1 MKKEELVKALEEL
14 ESNYTLIALRD
25 SYDNDNILGVVYL
38 NNKHSIQDFQNAI
51 YKAKEK
57 RADEIYEYGDDWT
70 YISEE
75 LTDFD
80 YIEVGCYECEDY
92 VEY

>member
-1 MKKEELVKALEEL
+1 MKRKDLIKALEEI
-14 ESNYTLIALRD
+14 ENNYTLIALRD
-25 SYDNDNILGVVYL
+25 SYDKDNILGVVYL

-57 RADEIYEYGDDWT
+57 RADEIYEYGDDWSF
-70 YISEE
+70 ISEE

-80 YIEVGCYECEDY
+80 YIEVGCYECKDY
-92 VEY
+92 VEF

>member
-1 MKKEELVKALEEL
+1 MKREELVKALEEL

-25 SYDNDNILGVVYL
+25 SYDDDTTLGMILL

-51 YKAKEK
+51 NKAKEK
-57 RADEIYEYGDDWT
+57 RADEIYEYGDDWSF
-70 YISEE
+70 ISEE

>member
-1 MKKEELVKALEEL
+1 MKREELVKALEEL

>member
-1 MKKEELVKALEEL
+1 MKREELIKALEEI
-14 ESNYTLIALRD
+14 ENNYTLIALKD
-25 SYDNDNILGVVYL
+25 SYDNDNVLGVVYL

-57 RADEIYEYGDDWT
+57 RADEIYEYGDDWSF
-70 YISEE
+70 ISEE

-92 VEY
+92 VEF

>member
-1 MKKEELVKALEEL
+1 MKRAELVKALEEL

-25 SYDNDNILGVVYL
+25 SYDNDNVLGVVYL

>member
-1 MKKEELVKALEEL
+1 MKREELVKALEEL

-25 SYDNDNILGVVYL
+25 SYDNDSVLGVVYL

-92 VEY
+92 VEF

>member
-1 MKKEELVKALEEL
+1 MKREELVKALEEL

-25 SYDNDNILGVVYL
+25 SYDNDNVLGVVYL

-57 RADEIYEYGDDWT
+57 RADDIYTYGDDWT